1 MRRYPAIIVMLLCS
15 TFAPVQ
21 AADKL
26 VIDVNIDTDL
36 LTLTHHI
43 EGFPFRQTLNFA
55 LDQAGNLSERFRT
68 DALRNQ
74 LATTML
80 VRIDGEIAGFAT
92 EQETIGQTSDT
103 GKTYAESAWLITLNH
118 PRARG
123 VLAVR
128 QRENPTQTFA
138 VIQKVLQNP
147 TAEAADEEIRILS
160 TDGTTFVQMATDGLS
175 AYQGGRFEEYN
186 IVNPAGIR
194 RDGRPRGRIL
204 EFVIYPAE

>member
-1 MRRYPAIIVMLLCS
+1 MLVTLLCS
-15 TFAPVQ
+15 TLAASAQ
-21 AADKL
+21 AAEKL

-36 LTLTHHI
+36 VSLAHNI
-43 EGFPFRQTLNFA
+43 DGFPFRQTLNFA

-68 DALRNQ
+68 DTLQNH

-80 VRIDGEIAGFAT
+80 VRIDGEVAGFAT
-92 EQETIGQTSDT
+92 EQEVVGKPSDT
-103 GKTYAESAWLITLNH
+103 GKLSAESAWLITLNH

-123 VLAVR
+123 VIAVR
-128 QRENPTQTFA
+128 QRENPTQTFG

-160 TDGTTFVQMATDGLS
+160 TDGPTFVQMATDGLT

>member
-1 MRRYPAIIVMLLCS
+1 VRRYPAIIVMLLS
-15 TFAPVQ
+15 AFGPAR
-21 AADKL
+21 AAEKL
-26 VIDVNIDTDL
+26 VIDVNVDTDL
-36 LTLTHHI
+36 LSMTHHI
-43 EGFPFRQTLNFA
+43 DGFPFRQTLNFA

-68 DALRNQ
+68 DTLKNH

-80 VRIDGEIAGFAT
+80 VRIDGEVAGFAT
-92 EQETIGQTSDT
+92 EQETIGSTSDT
-103 GKTYAESAWLITLNH
+103 GRMSAESAWLITLNH

-123 VLAVR
+123 VIAVR

-147 TAEAADEEIRILS
+147 TADAADEDIRILS
-160 TDGTTFVQMATDGLS
+160 TDGPTFVQMATDGLT

-186 IVNPAGIR
+186 IVNPAGIK